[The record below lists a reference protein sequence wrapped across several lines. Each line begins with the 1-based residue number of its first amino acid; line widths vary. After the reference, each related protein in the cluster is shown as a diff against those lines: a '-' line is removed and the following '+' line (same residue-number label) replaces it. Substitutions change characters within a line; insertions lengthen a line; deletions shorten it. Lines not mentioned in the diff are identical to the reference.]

1 MRDAMKTT
9 NTPRHRNPSS
19 LIPHPF
25 LALLLIASATVAAAA
40 PRTFAITND
49 GRSWVGFRLDDT
61 IEDIDG
67 DTKKISG
74 AITADP
80 ENLATA
86 SVTLTADTASLDT
99 GMKMRDDDMRD
110 EYLEVKKYPAITFK
124 STGVSG
130 ATSLAAGQA
139 ADLKVAGD
147 FTLHGVTRRII
158 VPVHVTLDAA
168 NRLHATSKF
177 TIRMTDYNITVPS
190 KIVLSVAN
198 EVTVK
203 FDVFAVAR

>member
-1 MRDAMKTT
+1 MKT
-9 NTPRHRNPSS
+9 RHTWLRSHPSS
-19 LIPHPF
+19 LIPHSF
-25 LALLLIASATVAAAA
+25 FALLLIAFAAVPAVAAAA

-49 GRSWVGFRLDDT
+49 GKSRVGFRLDDT

-67 DTKKISG
+67 DTKTISG

-80 ENLATA
+80 DNLASA

-124 STGVSG
+124 STAVSG
-130 ATSLAAGQA
+130 ATSIAAGQS

-147 FTLHGVTRRII
+147 FTLHGVTRRIV
-158 VPVHVTLDAA
+158 VPVRVTLDTA

-190 KIVLSVAN
+190 KLVLNVAN

-203 FDVFAVAR
+203 FDVFAVAH